1 MARKSSQ
8 PEKKAEAHYSP
19 FWPMALV
26 LLVLIL
32 LSALDLHGALL
43 QRAGIRQTLL
53 QAQPTLEKAQVVK
66 NTLNRLSRDL
76 LLLSPKNPEAKKIV
90 QEFGIQAIVQT
101 HSPDNSRTK

>member
-8 PEKKAEAHYSP
+8 PEKMAEVHYSP

-32 LSALDLHGALL
+32 LTALDLHGALL

-53 QAQPTLEKAQVVK
+53 QVQPTLEKAQVVK

-76 LLLSPKNPEAKKIV
+76 LLLTPKSPEAKKIV
-90 QEFGIQAIVQT
+90 QEFGIQAIVQPQ
-101 HSPDNSRTK
+101 SSAKSQAK

>member
-8 PEKKAEAHYSP
+8 PEKKAEVCYSP

-32 LSALDLHGALL
+32 VTALDLHGAFL
-43 QRAGIRQTLL
+43 QRAGIRQTLV
-53 QAQPTLEKAQVVK
+53 QSQPTLGKARMVK

-76 LLLSPKNPEAKKIV
+76 LLLSPKSPEAKKIV
-90 QEFGIQAIVQT
+90 QEFGIQAVVQT
-101 HSPDNSRTK
+101 HSPDNSQAK